1 MRNEIEFGGVRSA
14 RTWATALAALTA
26 LFVLLSAP
34 AAAQTGEIAGTVSD
48 AAGAPLVNA
57 EVTVEGTRLG
67 TLTGPEGAFVLGDV
81 PEGTHRLRV
90 RRVGFRT
97 ATVEQVRVRAGET
110 ARVDVE
116 LEVAPHQMDEM
127 VVSASR
133 SAERLTDAPA
143 TVTKVDE
150 EEIDRSVGNS
160 FVGALKSVKGLEY
173 IQVGVTTAQLN
184 ARGFNTTFNNRMLMI
199 EDGRVA
205 VLPENGLP
213 AGTFTPIPKIDLESV
228 EVVVGPGSALYGADA
243 SNGVISLQ
251 TKDPRDHRGTE
262 VEVEGGTRERA
273 GVQFRHADVVGEDDR
288 FGYKITGEWQ
298 RVEDFENVLGW
309 DADGNVVS
317 DLDDAVITDEGEV
330 DFENEV
336 YRGQAQVAYYGDDFD
351 LTFTGGLSATWGLG
365 QTNVGRNQFTPW
377 RYNFQQLELESD
389 HWDLN
394 LYRTRSDPGDTYATD
409 RFVQL
414 RAANPGVPEEDIRE
428 EAGWPGFGELWVADV
443 EADYTVPGLLNTDVK
458 FGGELRRER
467 VSSDEQWLTDRQT
480 GEPFDVDRAGGF
492 VQTRTPVTPEL
503 DLLLA
508 GRVDAHEDFDTQF
521 SPKAGLIWS
530 AAEDHTLRATFNR
543 AFKSPTTLQ
552 RHFFIPDFVPF
563 VSVMG
568 NRNGFTVRDGDG
580 NLVQE
585 IEPVEPESNNTWELG
600 YRGLLGERVLV
611 DVTGWYAQYDDF
623 LGSLLPINDPFG
635 AGTFAFDDEGELME
649 TETGPQLVLTYQNLG
664 EAELLG
670 FDGEVRVAA
679 TQDVSFTG
687 TLSVLEDLSIE
698 RAPADPQATALN
710 SPQVRWNLGGDFENL
725 LGDGYAGFL
734 VRTVNGY
741 QFNSGINTG
750 EIPTFNTLNVH
761 AGYEIPGT
769 DLDARLS
776 VQNLFTCRTVT
787 EEDPITPGAEAG
799 DRECGFD
806 EPHVEMINMPAQEAS
821 AFLTLRY
828 SF

>member
-1 MRNEIEFGGVRSA
+1 MRYSSECGGGRSA
-14 RTWATALAALTA
+14 RTWSTALAVLTA
-26 LFVLLSAP
+26 LFVLVPAT

-48 AAGAPLVNA
+48 AAGEPLVNA

-67 TLTGPEGAFVLGDV
+67 TLTGSDGAFVLENV

-90 RRVGFRT
+90 RRVGYRA
-97 ATVEQVRVRAGET
+97 ATVEQVRVRAGGT
-110 ARVDVE
+110 ARVSVE
-116 LEVAPHQMDEM
+116 LEVAPRQMDEM

-150 EEIDRSVGNS
+150 KEIERSVGNS

-213 AGTFTPIPKIDLESV
+213 VGTFTAIPKIDLESV
-228 EVVVGPGSALYGADA
+228 EVIVGPGSALYGADA

-251 TKDPRDHRGTE
+251 TKDPRDHQGTD
-262 VEVEGGTRERA
+262 VEVEGGTRERM
-273 GVQFRHADVVGEDDR
+273 GVQFRHADVVGDEDR

-377 RYNFQQLELESD
+377 RYSFQQLELESE

-394 LYRTRSDPGDTYATD
+394 VYRTHSDPGDTYATD

-414 RAANPGVPEEDIRE
+414 RAANPDVPEDDLRDQ
-428 EAGWPGFGELWVADV
+428 AGWPGFGEMWVVDV
-443 EADYTVPGLLNTDVK
+443 EADYTVPQLLNTDVK

-480 GEPFDVDRAGGF
+480 GEPFNVDRAGGF
-492 VQTRTPVTPEL
+492 VQTRTPLTPEL

-530 AAEDHTLRATFNR
+530 AAENHTLRATFNR

-563 VSVMG
+563 VSVLG
-568 NRNGFTVRDGDG
+568 NRNGFTVRDAGGQVLQDVAP
-580 NLVQE
+580 L
-585 IEPVEPESNNTWELG
+585 EPESNNTWELG
-600 YRGLLGERVLV
+600 YRGLVGERLLV
-611 DVTGWYAQYDDF
+611 DVTGWFAEYEQF
-623 LGSLLPINDPFG
+623 MGSLLPINNPFG
-635 AGTFAFDDEGELME
+635 DPATFAHDDEGELVE
-649 TETGPQLVLTYQNLG
+649 TELGPQIVLTYQNLG

-670 FDGEVRVAA
+670 FDGEVRFAA
-679 TQDVSFTG
+679 TPDVVLTG
-687 TLSVLEDLSIE
+687 TLSLLEDVTLKD
-698 RAPADPQATALN
+698 APGLN
-710 SPQVRWNLGGDFENL
+710 SADVRWNLAGDVENI
-725 LGDGYAGFL
+725 LGDGYAGVL
-734 VRTVNGY
+734 LRTVNGY
-741 QFNSGINTG
+741 RFESGINAG

-769 DLDARLS
+769 NLDARLT

-787 EEDPITPGAEAG
+787 EDDPITPGAEPG

-806 EPHVEMINMPAQEAS
+806 EPHIEMINMPAQEAS